1 MIELDGVT
9 FTYAGE
15 ATPALQHLDL
25 RITTGELW
33 AVLGPT
39 GAGKSTLCSL
49 LAGFIPHFYRG
60 SLRGKVRVAGIDVP
74 GSSLGEMS
82 EHVGSVFQNPFN
94 QVTGARYTVREE
106 IGFGLE
112 NLGVPRPAMLER
124 IERSLALTGL
134 SELAERSPYA
144 LSGGQQQR
152 LAIASI
158 LALRPKL
165 MILDEPT
172 SQLDPAGTGQVF
184 TLLRDLV
191 SAGETTVVVAEQRL
205 EWVARVADRCLVL
218 QSGTKAAEG
227 TPSDVLSSPEA
238 EGWGLCESRFSRAAR
253 AAAAQGI
260 TPLRPQLPHT
270 LDQAVEYF
278 R

>member
-1 MIELDGVT
+1 MIELRQVS

-15 ATPALQHLDL
+15 ASPALDGLDL
-25 RITTGELW
+25 AVADGELW
-33 AVLGPT
+33 AVLGAS

-49 LAGFIPHFYRG
+49 LAGFIPHFFRG
-60 SLRGKVRVAGIDVP
+60 SLTGRVRVAGIDVP
-74 GSSLGEMS
+74 NSSLAVMC

-94 QVTGARYTVREE
+94 QVTGARYTVGEE

-112 NLGVPRPAMLER
+112 NLGVSRPEMLER

-134 SELAERSPYA
+134 TDLADRSPYA

-152 LAIASI
+152 LAIASM

-172 SQLDPAGTGQVF
+172 SQLDPAGTHQIF
-184 TLLRDLV
+184 ALLRSLV
-191 SAGETTVVVAEQRL
+191 SAGETTVVLAEQRL
-205 EWVARVADRCLVL
+205 EWVAQIADRCLVL
-218 QSGTKAAEG
+218 QSGRKVSEG
-227 TPSDVLSSPEA
+227 PPSEVLSSPA
-238 EGWGLCESRFSRAAR
+238 AASWGLAETRFSRAAR
-253 AAAAQGI
+253 AAAAQGLM
-260 TPLRPQLPHT
+260 PMRQRLPHT
-270 LDQAVEYF
+270 LDQATEYF

>member
-1 MIELDGVT
+1 MIDLEAVT

-15 ATPALQHLDL
+15 ASPALQQLDL
-25 RITTGELW
+25 KIGEGQLW

-49 LAGFIPHFYRG
+49 LAGFIPHFFRG
-60 SLRGKVRVAGIDVP
+60 TLSGQVHVAGIDVP
-74 GSSLGEMS
+74 GSSLAVMS

-106 IGFGLE
+106 IGFDLE
-112 NLGVPRPAMLER
+112 NLGVPQAEMLER
-124 IERSLALTGL
+124 IEHSLALTGL

-184 TLLRDLV
+184 TLLRDLA
-191 SAGETTVVVAEQRL
+191 SAGETTVLIAEQRL
-205 EWVARVADRCLVL
+205 EWIARIADRCLVL
-218 QSGTKAAEG
+218 QSGRKVREG
-227 TPSDVLSSPEA
+227 TPSEVLSSPEV
-238 EGWGLCESRFSRAAR
+238 EGWGLCETRFSRAAR
-253 AAAAQGI
+253 AAAAARV
-260 TPLRPQLPHT
+260 TPLGQRIPQT
-270 LDQAVEYF
+270 LEQAVEYF
-278 R
+278 Q

>member
-1 MIELDGVT
+1 MIELEAVT

-15 ATPALQHLDL
+15 ASPALQRLDL
-25 RITTGELW
+25 KIGEGELW

-49 LAGFIPHFYRG
+49 LAGFIPHFYHG
-60 SLRGKVRVAGIDVP
+60 ALSGKVHVGGIDVP
-74 GSSLGEMS
+74 GSNLAVMS

-106 IGFGLE
+106 IGFGME
-112 NLGVPRPAMLER
+112 NLGVPQAEMLER
-124 IERSLALTGL
+124 IKHSLALTGL

-184 TLLRDLV
+184 TLLRELV
-191 SAGETTVVVAEQRL
+191 STGETTVLVAEQRL
-205 EWVARVADRCLVL
+205 EWIARVADRCLVL
-218 QSGTKAAEG
+218 QAGRKVGEG
-227 TPSDVLSSPEA
+227 TPSEVLSSPEVA
-238 EGWGLCESRFSRAAR
+238 GWGLCETRFSRAAR
-253 AAAAQGI
+253 ASAAAGVA
-260 TPLRPQLPHT
+260 TLRHRLPHT

-278 R
+278 Q

>member
-1 MIELDGVT
+1 MIELETVS

-15 ATPALQHLDL
+15 STPALERLDL
-25 RITTGELW
+25 KVGAGELW

-39 GAGKSTLCSL
+39 GAGKSTLCCL

-60 SLRGKVRVAGIDVP
+60 ALNGKVRVAGIDVP
-74 GSSLGEMS
+74 GSSLAVMS

-94 QVTGARYTVREE
+94 QVSGARYTVREE

-112 NLGVPRPAMLER
+112 NLGVPRKEMAER
-124 IERSLALTGL
+124 IEHSLALTGL
-134 SELAERSPYA
+134 TDLAERSPYA

-158 LALRPKL
+158 LALRPML

-184 TLLRDLV
+184 HLLRELV

-205 EWVARVADRCLVL
+205 EWVARLADHCLVL
-218 QSGTKAAEG
+218 QAGHKVSEG
-227 TPSDVLSSPEA
+227 TPSEVLSNPGA
-238 EGWGLCESRFSRAAR
+238 AGWGLSETRYSRAAQAAASAR
-253 AAAAQGI
+253 AA
-260 TPLRPQLPHT
+260 PLRRPLPQT
-270 LDQAVEYF
+270 LDQAAEYF

>member
-1 MIELDGVT
+1 MIELEAVT

-15 ATPALQHLDL
+15 ATPALQQLDL
-25 RITTGELW
+25 KIGEGELW

-60 SLRGKVRVAGIDVP
+60 ALSGKVRVAGIDVA
-74 GSSLGEMS
+74 GSSLAVMS

-112 NLGVPRPAMLER
+112 NLGVPQPEMLDR
-124 IERSLALTGL
+124 IEHSLSLTGL

-158 LALRPKL
+158 LALRPRL

-184 TLLRDLV
+184 TLLRELV
-191 SAGETTVVVAEQRL
+191 STGETTVLVAEQRL

-218 QSGTKAAEG
+218 QAGRKVSEG
-227 TPSDVLSSPEA
+227 TPSEVLSSQELTA
-238 EGWGLCESRFSRAAR
+238 WGLCETRFSRAAR
-253 AAAAQGI
+253 ASAAAGI
-260 TPLRPQLPHT
+260 ATLRRQLPHT

-278 R
+278 Q

>member
-1 MIELDGVT
+1 MIELETVS

-15 ATPALQHLDL
+15 STPALEQLDL
-25 RITTGELW
+25 KVDAGEFW
-33 AVLGPT
+33 AILGPT

-60 SLRGKVRVAGIDVP
+60 TLHGKVHVAGLDVP
-74 GSSLGEMS
+74 ASNLAGLS
-82 EHVGSVFQNPFN
+82 ERVGSVFQNPFN

-112 NLGVPRPAMLER
+112 NLGVPQREMADR
-124 IERSLALTGL
+124 IEHSLALTGL
-134 SELAERSPYA
+134 TELAERSPYA

-158 LALRPKL
+158 LALRPSL

-184 TLLRDLV
+184 NLLRELV

-205 EWVARVADRCLVL
+205 EWVARLADRCLVL
-218 QSGTKAAEG
+218 QAGHKVGEG
-227 TPSDVLSSPEA
+227 TPSEVLSTPGA
-238 EGWGLCESRFSRAAR
+238 EDWGLCETRYSRAAK
-253 AAAAQGI
+253 AAASAGAA
-260 TPLRPQLPHT
+260 PLRWPLPQT
-270 LDQAVEYF
+270 LDQAAEYF

>member
-1 MIELDGVT
+1 MIELETVS

-15 ATPALQHLDL
+15 STPALERLDL
-25 RITTGELW
+25 KVGAGELW

-39 GAGKSTLCSL
+39 GAGKSTLCCL

-60 SLRGKVRVAGIDVP
+60 TLSGKVRVAGIDVP
-74 GSSLGEMS
+74 GSTLARMS

-112 NLGVPRPAMLER
+112 NLGVPQAEMVER
-124 IERSLALTGL
+124 IKHSLALTGL
-134 SELAERSPYA
+134 TELAERSPYA

-158 LALRPKL
+158 LALRPML
-165 MILDEPT
+165 MVLDEPT
-172 SQLDPAGTGQVF
+172 SQLDPAGAGQVF
-184 TLLRDLV
+184 DLLRALV

-205 EWVARVADRCLVL
+205 EWVARFADRCLVL
-218 QSGTKAAEG
+218 QAGHKVSEG
-227 TPSDVLSSPEA
+227 TPSEVLSTPGA
-238 EGWGLCESRFSRAAR
+238 DRWGLLETRYCRAAL
-253 AAAAQGI
+253 AAASAGAM
-260 TPLRPQLPHT
+260 PLRRPLPQT
-270 LDQAVEYF
+270 LDQAAEYF

>member
-1 MIELDGVT
+1 MIEVEAVT

-15 ATPALQHLDL
+15 ASPALQQLDL
-25 RITTGELW
+25 KIGEGELW

-60 SLRGKVRVAGIDVP
+60 ALSGTVRVAGIDVP
-74 GSSLGEMS
+74 GSSLAVMS

-112 NLGVPRPAMLER
+112 NLGVPQPEMFER

-158 LALRPKL
+158 LALRPSL
-165 MILDEPT
+165 MVLDEPT

-184 TLLRDLV
+184 TLLRELV
-191 SAGETTVVVAEQRL
+191 SAGETTVLVAEQRL
-205 EWVARVADRCLVL
+205 EWVAQVADRCLVL
-218 QSGTKAAEG
+218 QAGRKVAEG
-227 TPSDVLSSPEA
+227 SPSEVLSRPEA
-238 EGWGLCESRFSRAAR
+238 TGWGLCETRFSRAAR
-253 AAAAQGI
+253 SSAAAGI
-260 TPLRPQLPHT
+260 ATLRQQLPHT

-278 R
+278 Q